1 MKAKKIISLGLI
13 GGLSIGSIIGVKA
26 FADMSSSTIQQNTL
40 MTRNLSVESEDKE
53 GREIAL
59 DYIQRYLD
67 EKVDVKNLY
76 EKAETINVNGKK
88 IYAIQ
93 WSTTNDNNAENIK
106 YTATI
111 DSETNELKSI
121 QYIPKKAENDNYKN
135 FSYDE
140 GKNLAT
146 KFIEENNILGTNDYK
161 LGTTDPQSPS
171 EQNTFIFEYDE
182 DKLCVIIVD
191 NNLKKITEVSLFDK
205 SEGLG

>member
-1 MKAKKIISLGLI
+1 MKVKKIISLGLI

-40 MTRNLSVESEDKE
+40 MTRNLSVESEGKE

-67 EKVDVKNLY
+67 EKVDVNSLY
-76 EKAETINVNGKK
+76 EKSEVFNVNGKK
-88 IYAIQ
+88 LNGIT
-93 WSTTNDNNAENIK
+93 WSTTNDDNAENIR

-111 DSETNELKSI
+111 DAETNELKSI
-121 QYIPKKAENDNYKN
+121 QYIPQKAENDNDKN

-140 GKNLAT
+140 GKNLAA
-146 KFIEENNILGTNDYK
+146 KFIEKNNILGTKDYK
-161 LGTTDPQSPS
+161 LVTEEPQSPS
-171 EQNTFIFEYDE
+171 EQNTFIFEYDGG
-182 DKLCVIIVD
+182 KKCVIVVD
-191 NNLKKITEVSLFDK
+191 NNLKKITQVLLFDE